1 MTFTLKQVET
11 FRTVYET
18 ESVTAA
24 ARRLDV
30 SPATVSA
37 TPRLAWAPAPTVS
50 VVHSTSVMGR
60 DCGRRAR
67 WRQPVGSGG
76 RDVGSVRPVTGNSRG
91 QGRDS
96 RLPYAV

>member
-37 TPRLAWAPAPTVS
+37 TLAALEASIESVSYTHLDVYKRQRLAGADPR
-50 VVHSTSVMGR
+50 GR
-60 DCGRRAR
+60 NAHPD
-67 WRQPVGSGG
+67 GG
-76 RDVGSVRPVTGNSRG
+76 V
-91 QGRDS
+91 
-96 RLPYAV
+96 A